1 MLRLILM
8 SLLNSGDASSTIDLQ
23 LQNLTVKGAMKIHH
37 NLPKKKYPQKMR
49 TRLTGWLRWHGAQD
63 RETTAYI
70 MDETYRLAEVAIE
83 LYTRALAE
91 VVIEHFTLMLVATK
105 NLMVKKI
112 LKKKQ
117 WKRTMSL
124 RRSHMATPLTTSSS
138 RGMRR
143 NVKGRR

>member
-1 MLRLILM
+1 MLRLTPM

-49 TRLTGWLRWHGAQD
+49 TRLTGWLHWHGAQD

-105 NLMVKKI
+105 NLMVKK
-112 LKKKQ
+112 KQ

>member
-49 TRLTGWLRWHGAQD
+49 TRLTGWLHWHGAQD

>member
-1 MLRLILM
+1 MLRLTLM

-49 TRLTGWLRWHGAQD
+49 TRLTGWLHWHGAQD

>member
-1 MLRLILM
+1 MLRLTPM

-23 LQNLTVKGAMKIHH
+23 LQNLTVKGAMNIHH

>member
-23 LQNLTVKGAMKIHH
+23 LQNLTVKGAMNIHH

-112 LKKKQ
+112 LKKQQ

>member
-1 MLRLILM
+1 MLRLTPM

-49 TRLTGWLRWHGAQD
+49 TRLTGWLHWHGAQD